1 MEEICTSKNKKM
13 RRDDIRSFMK
23 QNFDG
28 ETTGIIRA
36 DTDDEQNARRLS
48 VDYVDGQT
56 SDNQEAVKVDEQ
68 TARRLS
74 LDCVDGSQEAVT
86 VDGETCGSIT
96 RPGMHSHEMT
106 DNSLLNIQF
115 GARERKMIKRWKDS
129 PDVTRN
135 LEKVILWN
143 ENTSGEIDQLIE

>member
-1 MEEICTSKNKKM
+1 MNCHLLITSSRTDKGRDKKM

-28 ETTGIIRA
+28 ETTGRIKA

-68 TARRLS
+68 TASRLS
-74 LDCVDGSQEAVT
+74 LDCVDGQTSGSREAVT

-96 RPGMHSHEMT
+96 RPGMHSLEMT
-106 DNSLLNIQF
+106 DNSLLNIQS

-135 LEKVILWN
+135 
-143 ENTSGEIDQLIE
+143 T